1 MKGHRSGGPD
11 FPTQHSTW
19 HLGEAVQG
27 GRGQRGLPSG
37 LDRWSVGDMFYPL
50 WLQVFQHSLSPLP
63 DVMAPVFPAAVSFP
77 EGSQGGPCN
86 HRSNHATLSFASL
99 PLLPGTSG
107 KEFKLRKVLLTPS
120 AVPLML
126 SVPYPLAPW
135 SLRYTAWGVPEW
147 TMSCM
152 LAYCYHSC

>member
-19 HLGEAVQG
+19 HLGEAMQG

-37 LDRWSVGDMFYPL
+37 LDWWSVGDMFYPL

-86 HRSNHATLSFASL
+86 HRSDHATLSLASL

-107 KEFKLRKVLLTPS
+107 RVQTLQGVTHTFCSPS
-120 AVPLML
+120 HAFCPLPTCTL
-126 SVPYPLAPW
+126 EPEVH
-135 SLRYTAWGVPEW
+135 SLGG
-147 TMSCM
+147 S
-152 LAYCYHSC
+152 LNGL